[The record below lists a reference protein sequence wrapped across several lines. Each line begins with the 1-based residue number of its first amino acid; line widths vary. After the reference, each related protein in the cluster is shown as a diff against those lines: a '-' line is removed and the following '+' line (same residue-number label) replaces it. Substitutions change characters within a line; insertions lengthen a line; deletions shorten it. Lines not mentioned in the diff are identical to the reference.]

1 MSRKTIRE
9 EACNKVE
16 DFQEICHTFTRKFT
30 VAGKSESFVEN
41 YLLQIS
47 KLTMFYERSPLD
59 LSIDEVEEY
68 LLFLRSK
75 ATPSLSTFKHLVYG
89 LRQLYRIYNK
99 RELELALPV
108 IEYPVTLP
116 VVLSKEEVRRLILTP
131 KYQKH
136 RVIIGTIYDGGLRI
150 SELINLQIK
159 DVDFDRKMI
168 HIRQSK
174 YKKDRYVPISPML
187 VRGLKTYL
195 ELSNPKDY
203 LFNGRIKGYP
213 MSDYAIR
220 YLVGQGLKRCG
231 IKKKV
236 CVHTLRHSYATHLLE
251 DGMDIV
257 TLKNQMGHVKVA
269 TTMIYL
275 HIAQVCPSRGFSPL
289 STLFPKGQ

>member
-1 MSRKTIRE
+1 MSRKTIKD
-9 EACNKVE
+9 EACDKV
-16 DFQEICHTFTRKFT
+16 DGFYEICEAFTRKFT
-30 VAGKSESFVEN
+30 VAGKSESFVDN

-47 KLTMFYERSPLD
+47 KLVLFYERSPLE
-59 LSIDEVEEY
+59 LSIDELEEY
-68 LLFLRSK
+68 LLFLRAN

-89 LRQLYRIYNK
+89 LRQLYRIYGK
-99 RELELALPV
+99 KEMELALPE

-116 VVLSKEEVRRLILTP
+116 VVLSKEEVKRLILIP

-136 RVIIGTIYDGGLRI
+136 RLIIGTIYDGGLRI

-159 DVDFDRKMI
+159 DVDFDRKTI

-174 YKKDRYVPISPML
+174 YKKDRYVPISTML
-187 VRGLKTYL
+187 IRGLKGYIDD
-195 ELSNPKDY
+195 SNPQNY
-203 LFNGRIKGYP
+203 LFNGRIKGSP
-213 MSDYAIR
+213 ISEAAVR
-220 YLVGQGLKRCG
+220 HLLGQGIKRVG

-251 DGMDIV
+251 DGLDIV
-257 TLKNQMGHVKVA
+257 TLKNQMGHVKVQ

-275 HIAQVCPSRGFSPL
+275 HIAQVAPLRGFSPL

>member
-1 MSRKTIRE
+1 MSRKTNQE

-16 DFQEICHTFTRKFT
+16 GFREVCQTFTRKFT
-30 VAGKSESFVEN
+30 IAGKSESFVEN

-47 KLTMFYERSPLD
+47 KLALFYERSPLD
-59 LSIDEVEEY
+59 LSIEEVEEY
-68 LLFLRSK
+68 LLCIRAK

-89 LRQLYRIYNK
+89 LRQLYRIYHLK
-99 RELELALPV
+99 EMELTLPAV
-108 IEYPVTLP
+108 ESPSTLP
-116 VVLSKEEVRRLILTP
+116 VVLSKEEVRRLLLTP
-131 KYQKH
+131 KNQKH
-136 RVIIGTIYDGGLRI
+136 RLLIGTIYDGGLRI

-174 YKKDRYVPISPML
+174 YKKDRYVPISSML
-187 VRGLKTYL
+187 VRGLKSYL
-195 ELSNPKDY
+195 DITDPQDY
-203 LFNGRIKGYP
+203 LFNGKVKGSP
-213 MSDYAIR
+213 ISETAIR
-220 YLVGQGLKRCG
+220 WVLHQGIKRGG

-257 TLKNQMGHVKVA
+257 TLKNQMGHTKVE

-275 HIAQVCPSRGFSPL
+275 HIAQVCPSHGFSPL
-289 STLFPKGQ
+289 TKLFPKGQ